1 MHENPAAAPRFT
13 ARRLL
18 YVGTGSLGVMF
29 MPMWVHWL
37 RSAYP
42 ELAVRTV
49 ITRSATKFVTPTAL
63 SVFAGH
69 TPQLDSWG
77 EEPETSAAHVEMA
90 EWADTVIVH
99 PATFHFTSRLALGVA
114 DTPVL
119 LALQC
124 TRAPIV
130 LAPAL
135 PPGALA
141 SAAWESHMAAL
152 ERRPNVHVVPPHPG
166 VSITTGKPD
175 AATAAPLPEVLLAA
189 ERLRAVAAGGASD
202 GANASDGTDGTDATD
217 VTERSKRTEST
228 P

>member
-1 MHENPAAAPRFT
+1 MHENPTAAPPFT

-37 RSAYP
+37 RAAYP
-42 ELAVRTV
+42 ELAVRTI

-69 TPQLDSWG
+69 TPQLDSWT
-77 EEPETSAAHVEMA
+77 EEPEKSAAHVEMA

-152 ERRPNVHVVPPHPG
+152 ERRANVHVVPPHPG

-189 ERLRAVAAGGASD
+189 ERLRAAAAGGATD
-202 GANASDGTDGTDATD
+202 TGVATEGTA
-217 VTERSKRTEST
+217 RSERTE
-228 P
+228 PNP

>member
-1 MHENPAAAPRFT
+1 MHESPSAAPPFT

-37 RSAYP
+37 RASYP

-49 ITRSATKFVTPTAL
+49 ITRSAAKFVTPTAL

-69 TPQLDSWG
+69 VSQLDSWT
-77 EEPETSAAHVEMA
+77 EETETSAAHVEMA
-90 EWADTVIVH
+90 EWADAVIVH
-99 PATFHFTSRLALGVA
+99 PATFHFTSRLALGMA

-119 LALQC
+119 LSLQC
-124 TRAPIV
+124 TRAPVV

-135 PPGALA
+135 PPGAMA
-141 SAAWESHMAAL
+141 SAAWQSHMSAL
-152 ERRPNVHVVPPHPG
+152 ERRANVHVVTPHPG

-175 AATAAPLPEVLLAA
+175 AATAAPLPEVLAAA
-189 ERLRAVAAGGASD
+189 ERLLSAHRLRAPADQATA
-202 GANASDGTDGTDATD
+202 DA
-217 VTERSKRTEST
+217 ERSGGKESA